1 MPLKNLIALAF
12 KDIFSEKDQQ
22 SIETLISDIST
33 VNSLEILGYFNAQLH
48 TIEQDTAKQIEFLK
62 IWMNRFPNDVIERVK
77 SFVQKFEGKQNAN
90 FVFINNVSSLM
101 LIEQVIKFHNNIKP
115 EENITPEHEL
125 NLFKAYLICSQQWTD
140 DQMKAY
146 DGEKINNPDS
156 FINLLLPIHLPFQE
170 ILEFKDFRLQF
181 IKAVYFFKFCESN
194 TFFSRYLELFL
205 KRYSIDSWKTYLVNI
220 ISIYV
225 RKFDP
230 LKTPSVLKVGSEF
243 PQIRSFLD
251 NLSIDPKTFQIKNDF
266 LSLREKPVYKI
277 DSETY
282 VFLNLNFLVD
292 KIFQGIQFDFANILI
307 KSGKL
312 YKGKLIKTFAD
323 FKNAYAEQFSE
334 NGLFFGV
341 MDYAFEF
348 SKYIKFDGNQLKKSL
363 GDGLPDYYIRDKS
376 KVYLFEFKD
385 VLLNSDIK
393 QSYNIT
399 SIKSEISKK
408 LIVNEK
414 GSPKGITQLI
424 NYIEKLRNNG
434 FQKLDN
440 YDFSKVTIYPILIY
454 TDFSFNLSG
463 INYFLNCEFLKILNR
478 KNLSNRHLIK
488 NLILIDLDTFIKF
501 QDLFRDKRLRIND
514 CLNDFY
520 NLTDNKIKPFDSVIP
535 FNMFIHNKTLK
546 IDYSSPKMLS
556 DELGEMMPEI

>member
-12 KDIFSEKDQQ
+12 KDVFPETEKLP
-22 SIETLISDIST
+22 IETLISDIST

-48 TIEQDTAKQIEFLK
+48 TIEQDTSKQIEFLK
-62 IWMNRFPNDVIERVK
+62 IWTNRFPKDIIQK
-77 SFVQKFEGKQNAN
+77 LISFVQKFEGKQNAN

-101 LIEQVIKFHNNIKP
+101 LIEQVLKFHNNIKP
-115 EENITPEHEL
+115 VDNITPEQEL
-125 NLFKAYLICSQQWTD
+125 QLFKAYLICSQQWTD

-146 DGEKINNPDS
+146 SGEKIDNPDS

-194 TFFSRYLELFL
+194 MYFSKFLEHFL
-205 KRYSIDSWKTYLVNI
+205 KKYTLDSWQTYLINI

-225 RKFDP
+225 RKFEP
-230 LKTPSVLKVGSEF
+230 LKIPSVLKVGSEY

-251 NLSIDPKTFQIKNDF
+251 NLSINTETFQIKNDF
-266 LSLREKPVYKI
+266 LSLRENPVCKV
-277 DSETY
+277 DNETY
-282 VFLNLNFLVD
+282 IFLNLNFLVD

-307 KSGKL
+307 NRGTL
-312 YKGKLIKTFAD
+312 YKGKLIKIFSD

-334 NGLFFGV
+334 NGLFFRV
-341 MDYAFEF
+341 MDYAFEY

-363 GDGLPDYYIRDKS
+363 GDGFPDYYIRDKS
-376 KVYLFEFKD
+376 KVYIFEYKD
-385 VLLNSDIK
+385 VLLNADIK
-393 QSYNIT
+393 QSYSID

-408 LIVNEK
+408 LIINEK
-414 GSPKGITQLI
+414 GSAKGITQLI
-424 NYIEKLRNNG
+424 NYIEKIRNNE
-434 FQKLDN
+434 FQKIDN
-440 YDFSKVTIYPILIY
+440 YDFTRVTIYPILVY

-463 INYFLNCEFLKILNR
+463 INFFLNSEFLKLLGQ
-478 KNLSNRHLIK
+478 KNISNSHLIK
-488 NLILIDLDTFIKF
+488 DVVMIDIDTFIKF

-520 NLTDNKIKPFDSVIP
+520 NVTGNKNKPYDSVIP

-546 IDYSSPKMLS
+546 IDYASPKMLE
-556 DELGEMMPEI
+556 DELGEMMPK